1 MKILKRTKGLLR
13 FRTFEETIVLQD
25 GENILTDKQFEL
37 IKSHPMYEAM
47 TRISGLVI
55 VAEEK
60 KKSKEKAKKIE
71 TKEDISEENI
81 EESEKDNSEENT
93 EEDIKEITE
102 DTYEEGIDLSDI
114 DLEAQNKK
122 TLVEIANSLEIET
135 KGLNVKQIIEKIKA
149 VK

>member
-25 GENILTDKQFEL
+25 GENTLTDKQFEL
-37 IKSHPMYEAM
+37 IKSHPMYESM
-47 TRISGLVI
+47 TGISGLVI

-135 KGLNVKQIIEKIKA
+135 KGLNAKQIIEKIKA
-149 VK
+149 AK